1 MRYLSFVAKRLAR
14 TAAVLAMTL
23 LTLSHMD
30 DRAVGQSVPLSFGSN
45 ANGRTGQG
53 TASGSTPVATPI
65 DTTNLL
71 GKTITQAAAGYAH
84 SLLLV
89 DDGTVFSFGWNG
101 EGRTGQGTI
110 SGNTLVATP
119 IDTTNLAGRAITQA
133 AAGGFSLLLA
143 DDGAVFSFGWN
154 GDGRT
159 GQGTNSGN
167 TLVATPIDTT
177 NLAGSAITQV
187 AAGDSH
193 GLLLSDDGTVFSFGG
208 NDATGQGTNLGSTL
222 VATPIDT
229 TNLAGRTITQVAAG
243 DDTSLLLTDDG
254 TVFAFG
260 VNETGQAG
268 LGTSLGS
275 LIATP
280 IDTSNLAGKTITQ
293 VAAGRFHSLLLAED
307 GTVFSFGHNEYA
319 GQGTDSGDTRV
330 ATPIDTTNLSGKLIT
345 QIAAGYRLS
354 LLLADDGTVFSFGYN
369 GSYSTGLGTDSGFTL
384 VATPIDRTNL
394 TGLQVTGISAGW
406 THGLLLAIPV
416 PEPAAATL
424 VLLAGLPLL
433 FAGAGRR
440 RRTLL
445 GRNLLVRRNTMV
457 HCGKATL
464 IVAAGVAASLLCV
477 APTQATKPGPP
488 GGGGPAYDIIS
499 FEPFASTTS
508 SDIYDLNEWGT
519 AAVGSAELPGGE
531 TRFAHFDIATQTYN
545 SFPAGVALTGINNL
559 NQMVGAVGNW
569 NMGAYWDDPSAV
581 PVTLPPLN
589 GDVVSRADGI
599 NDDGVILGYSGPTS
613 VVWRVTKDA
622 QNSLVVDGPV
632 KLPPLYT
639 GAVETWGHD
648 INEIAEGTAQIV
660 GNSGNHAVVWTI
672 ALDSAGALSLPQ
684 HLSP

>member
-1 MRYLSFVAKRLAR
+1 MRYLSFVAKRLVR
-14 TAAVLAMTL
+14 TVAALAVTL
-23 LTLSHMD
+23 LALSHMG

-53 TASGSTPVATPI
+53 TASSNTPVATPM
-65 DTTNLL
+65 DTTNLS
-71 GKTITQAAAGYAH
+71 GKSITQAVAGYAH

-89 DDGTVFSFGWNG
+89 DDGTVFSFGSNV

-110 SGNTLVATP
+110 SGNTFVATP

-143 DDGAVFSFGWN
+143 DDGTVFSFGGN
-154 GDGRT
+154 GAT
-159 GQGTNSGN
+159 GQGTSGN

-177 NLAGSAITQV
+177 NLAGRAITQV

-208 NDATGQGTNLGSTL
+208 NDATGQGTNLGNTL
-222 VATPIDT
+222 VATPIDM

-243 DDTSLLLTDDG
+243 DGTSLLLADDG

-260 VNETGQAG
+260 VNEAGQAG

-280 IDTSNLAGKTITQ
+280 IDTSNLAGQTITQ

-330 ATPIDTTNLSGKLIT
+330 ATPIDPTNLAGKLIT

-406 THGLLLAIPV
+406 THGLLLAVPV
-416 PEPAAATL
+416 PEPAGATL
-424 VLLAGLPLL
+424 VLLAGWPLL
-433 FAGAGRR
+433 FAGASRR
-440 RRTLL
+440 RRTAF
-445 GRNLLVRRNTMV
+445 GRNL
-457 HCGKATL
+457 
-464 IVAAGVAASLLCV
+464 
-477 APTQATKPGPP
+477 
-488 GGGGPAYDIIS
+488 
-499 FEPFASTTS
+499 
-508 SDIYDLNEWGT
+508 
-519 AAVGSAELPGGE
+519 
-531 TRFAHFDIATQTYN
+531 FDQ
-545 SFPAGVALTGINNL
+545 
-559 NQMVGAVGNW
+559 
-569 NMGAYWDDPSAV
+569 
-581 PVTLPPLN
+581 
-589 GDVVSRADGI
+589 
-599 NDDGVILGYSGPTS
+599 
-613 VVWRVTKDA
+613 
-622 QNSLVVDGPV
+622 
-632 KLPPLYT
+632 
-639 GAVETWGHD
+639 E
-648 INEIAEGTAQIV
+648 
-660 GNSGNHAVVWTI
+660 
-672 ALDSAGALSLPQ
+672 
-684 HLSP
+684 